1 MGERIS
7 VSSDLMVDPEQ
18 KYRNLSDVVEERL
31 SRHPEHIAFD
41 LPVRDATGAI
51 ECWKHVTTAEFHRQ
65 VRAVAAGLMAQG
77 VGLGDRVAIFSPTVY
92 EWAVADCALMYAGAQ
107 VVPIYDTSSPQ
118 QVGDILAD
126 AGVVAAFAG
135 SQDHADTLARAA
147 EERGLTVTVWCWENS
162 GDYPCLADV
171 EESGCGVEQ
180 AKVDQRRAQV
190 GPADVATLVYTSG
203 TSGVPKGV
211 KISHRNMMGQVLNV
225 AAAYSEIVHEQG
237 RTVIFLPLA
246 HVLARGLQLVC
257 LVKGMRIAHLS
268 NPKELISQ
276 LPHTQPTFLVVVPRV
291 LEKIRD
297 AVYKQ
302 AQAKHLGRVW
312 QAAERT
318 ALAVARAQEQGV
330 RPSRSLLF
338 ARAAYDV
345 LFFHRVRSLLGGKIE
360 WILSGGAPLARE
372 VSLLFA
378 GMRVPVVE
386 GYGLTETTAPLA
398 GNRPGAIR
406 SGTVG
411 VPLPGAEIRI
421 SEEGE
426 VLARGIGVISGYTN
440 SSLDSLAFTEDG
452 YLRTGDL
459 GSLDPDGYLTIR
471 GRLKDEITTAGGK
484 SVSPFTWE
492 NAVLTSPLVEHA
504 VMVGDKR
511 PYLVALIVPSEEGRA
526 LPQTALNRALHK
538 LVEDAN
544 SLVAHSEQVRRFKVI
559 ELDER
564 DPELVTPTQ
573 KLKRA
578 ALSERY
584 AQVIEGLYS
593 A

>member
-1 MGERIS
+1 MTERTS
-7 VSSDLMVDPEQ
+7 VSSALMVDPEQ
-18 KYRNLSDVVEERL
+18 KYRNLSDVLEERL
-31 SRHPEHIAFD
+31 SQNPEHIAFD
-41 LPVRDATGAI
+41 LPVRGSTGAI
-51 ECWKHVTTAEFHRQ
+51 ERWKHVTTAEFHRQ
-65 VRAVAAGLMAQG
+65 VRAVAAGLIAQG
-77 VGLGDRVAIFSPTVY
+77 IGLGDRVALFSPTVY
-92 EWAVADCALMYAGAQ
+92 EWAVADCALIYAGAQ

-135 SQDHADTLARAA
+135 SQGHADTLTQAG
-147 EERGLTVTVWCWENS
+147 EERGLELAIWCWES
-162 GDYPCLADV
+162 SLAYPCLADL
-171 EESGCGVEQ
+171 EEAGRGLEQ
-180 AKVDQRRAQV
+180 VQVDQRRAQLR
-190 GPADVATLVYTSG
+190 PADIVTLVYTSG
-203 TSGVPKGV
+203 TSGAPKGV
-211 KISHRNMMGQVLNV
+211 KISHLNMMGQVLNV

-291 LEKIRD
+291 LEKVGD
-297 AVYKQ
+297 AVSKQ

-318 ALAVARAQEQGV
+318 ALAVARAQEQGL
-330 RPSRSLLF
+330 RPGRPLLF
-338 ARAAYDV
+338 ARAAYDA
-345 LFFHRVRSLLGGKIE
+345 LFFSRVRSLLGGKIE

-372 VSLLFA
+372 LSLLFA
-378 GMRVPVVE
+378 GMKVPVVE

-411 VPLPGAEIRI
+411 LPLPGAEIRI

-426 VLARGIGVISGYTN
+426 VLARGIGVISGYTD
-440 SSLDSLAFTEDG
+440 SSWDQLAFTEDG

-459 GSLDPDGYLTIR
+459 GSLDADGYLTIR

-484 SVSPFTWE
+484 SISPFTWE
-492 NAVLTSPLVEHA
+492 EAVTASPLVEHA
-504 VMVGDKR
+504 IMIGDKR
-511 PYLVALIVPSEEGRA
+511 PYLVALIVPSEDGRA
-526 LPQTALNRALHK
+526 LPQAACAQAIQK

-544 SLVAHSEQVRRFKVI
+544 SLVARSEQVRRFKVI
-559 ELDER
+559 ELDDQ
-564 DPELVTPTQ
+564 DPELITPTQ
-573 KLKRA
+573 KLRRT
-578 ALSERY
+578 ALSKRFG
-584 AQVIEGLYS
+584 QVIDELY
-593 A
+593 AA